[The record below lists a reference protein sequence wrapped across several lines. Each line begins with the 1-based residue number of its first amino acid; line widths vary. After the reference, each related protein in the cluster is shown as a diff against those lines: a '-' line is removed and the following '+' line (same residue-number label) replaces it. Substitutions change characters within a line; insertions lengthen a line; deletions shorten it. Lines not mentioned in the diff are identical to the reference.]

1 MALFVFDLASAA
13 VLYRVACQTPCGRYM
28 FAGMPE
34 TTIWKGTSSQWKNYK
49 VYAAFLVVLAL
60 CCWLHWGK
68 SMSPW
73 IFLLLVPVGLWA
85 FWSWLQVKSKVF
97 TLTSERLVSNRGI
110 LTRVTDSLEL
120 YRVRD
125 FQIVRPLLHRM
136 VGLNNIHII
145 SADATSPD
153 LILDYLPITED
164 MGELVRKSIEAC
176 RAMKNVRTMDVVNEG
191 HDFPPTD
198 AGGGAVT

>member
-1 MALFVFDLASAA
+1 
-13 VLYRVACQTPCGRYM
+13 
-28 FAGMPE
+28 MPE

-49 VYAAFLVVLAL
+49 VYVFFLVVLAL
-60 CCWLHWGK
+60 CCWLYWAQHAG
-68 SMSPW
+68 SW
-73 IFLLLVPVGLWA
+73 IFFLLIPPGLWA

-153 LILDYLPITED
+153 LVLDYLPITED

-176 RAMKNVRTMDVVNEG
+176 RASKNVRTMDVVNETPDHPG
-191 HDFPPTD
+191 D
-198 AGGGAVT
+198 AGGSPLT